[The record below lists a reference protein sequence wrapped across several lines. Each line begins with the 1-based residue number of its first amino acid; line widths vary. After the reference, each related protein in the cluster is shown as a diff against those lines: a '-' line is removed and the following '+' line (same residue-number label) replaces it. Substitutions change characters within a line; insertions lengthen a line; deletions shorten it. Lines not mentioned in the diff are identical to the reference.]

1 MLRSYKRNKEKKF
14 ELFIIVL
21 GIVFSSNVRGNFL
34 MVGGSCEISSYL
46 LSIHV

>member
-1 MLRSYKRNKEKKF
+1 MLRSYKRNKEKKNVF

-34 MVGGSCEISSYL
+34 MGKNTNYRF
-46 LSIHV
+46 